1 MCFLDKNMK
10 KMPLFKKVFR
20 DMFIVT
26 LGNALKKAAS
36 F

>member
-10 KMPLFKKVFR
+10 KIPLSKKVFR
-20 DMFIVT
+20 EMFIVT
-26 LGNALKKAAS
+26 LGNALKKATS